1 MEAVVVA
8 IPALGKLTM
17 LPEVEELQG
26 SFLEA
31 IYVVTLTI
39 LAVLVGDDSD

>member
-1 MEAVVVA
+1 MEAVVVE